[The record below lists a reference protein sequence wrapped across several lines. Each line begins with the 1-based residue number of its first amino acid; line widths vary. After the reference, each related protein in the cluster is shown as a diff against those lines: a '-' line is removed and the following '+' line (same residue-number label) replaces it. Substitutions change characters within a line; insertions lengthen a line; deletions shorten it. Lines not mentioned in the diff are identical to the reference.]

1 LPTTA
6 LEDVVGRHH
15 PTTLCTLDVPA
26 ITVPYGGDM
35 YYDRVHRE
43 RVHRKR
49 FGKGTIRV
57 IL

>member
-1 LPTTA
+1 M
-6 LEDVVGRHH
+6 EDFVGRHH

-35 YYDRVHRE
+35 YYDRVRRE
-43 RVHRKR
+43 R
-49 FGKGTIRV
+49 FGKGTIWV